1 VRQLELIRRTDLRRP
16 DQKPL
21 PKLDEKTLRSLVA
34 LMAEMIM
41 AVARSRKEA
50 RDDR

>member
-1 VRQLELIRRTDLRRP
+1 LELVRRADLRRS
-16 DQKPL
+16 DQEPL

-34 LMAEMIM
+34 LMADVIL

-50 RDDR
+50 GDDR